1 MAVNMRAFVELE
13 NLGVHNVRLMMMD
26 RAISGSDRGAS
37 VKLGL
42 QGFDPSRGEVEEWLV
57 DKERKSDAD
66 NAARHASAMKI
77 AARAAAWSR
86 FAAFAAIIA
95 AVAATASFVAS
106 SH

>member
-1 MAVNMRAFVELE
+1 MDRYQFLSVLERDWCGSACGHEGTVMAVNMRAFVELE

-57 DKERKSDAD
+57 
-66 NAARHASAMKI
+66 
-77 AARAAAWSR
+77 
-86 FAAFAAIIA
+86 
-95 AVAATASFVAS
+95 
-106 SH
+106 